1 MVGFYNI
8 QQKTNEKINF
18 LEKFQSTFYT
28 LHLGNFIRQDTPI
41 FSDWQKVILIYSY
54 IKVQSDSALSVNF
67 SRYET
72 LFREDQVISTGSF
85 TIIKITLLF
94 SENLESYENWIS
106 LLRILVNFYVEN
118 LSMLLFKEG

>member
-18 LEKFQSTFYT
+18 LGKFQSTFYT

-54 IKVQSDSALSVNF
+54 IKAQSDSALSVNF

-72 LFREDQVISTGSF
+72 LFQEDQVISTGSF